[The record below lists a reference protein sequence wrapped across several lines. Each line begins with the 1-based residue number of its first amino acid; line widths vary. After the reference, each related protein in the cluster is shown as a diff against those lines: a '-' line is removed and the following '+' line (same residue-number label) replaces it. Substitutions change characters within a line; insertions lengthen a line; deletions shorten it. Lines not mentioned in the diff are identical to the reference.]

1 MSNVYERETN
11 EFQPI
16 VVVVDGVTLTTVT
29 GLNFSITDLST
40 RPSVWIAA
48 ELYGGAVG
56 LWVTGMSVGTY
67 QVWWKYVIGSETII
81 RRSGQL
87 IVR

>member
-16 VVVVDGVTLTTVT
+16 VVTVDGTVLTAVTNLS
-29 GLNFSITDLST
+29 FSITDLST
-40 RPSVWIAA
+40 RPTVWIAA
-48 ELYGGAVG
+48 VLYGGAVG
-56 LWVTGMSVGTY
+56 LWVTGMTPGTY
-67 QVWWKYVIGSETII
+67 QIWFKYILGTETII

>member
-16 VVVVDGVTLTTVT
+16 VVVVDGVTLTAVT
-29 GLNFSITDLST
+29 NLSFSITDLST

-48 ELYGGAVG
+48 ELYGSDVG
-56 LWVTGMSVGTY
+56 LWVTDMEVGTY
-67 QVWWKYVIGSETII
+67 QVWWKYIVGSETII